1 MSPGTGSDYATPA
14 TDFRLHLASFRA
26 AQMRPSPRKPRRQEA
41 ENLCDKL
48 NRRLGLPREDWT
60 ELAARSMRAE
70 TPEPSDPT
78 EH

>member
-1 MSPGTGSDYATPA
+1 M
-14 TDFRLHLASFRA
+14 DFE
-26 AQMRPSPRKPRRQEA
+26 QEA

-48 NRRLGLPREDWT
+48 NMRLGLSREDWT

-70 TPEPSDPT
+70 TPEPGDPT